1 MFKRGVAV
9 LLVAFMGCAGQQGVV
24 VDGKTYGVTKGV
36 FRGRWWSY
44 YERGSSFLAGGL
56 FDQAATDF
64 QQAVR
69 GRSTDTWQARTYG
82 LHFVEYFPNRELGIA
97 YYQMNRLD
105 EARQYL
111 EKSLEQVDTARANQ
125 YLDLV
130 TRKQIASGQISDTAD
145 PSLQTSLK
153 DGAIVSS
160 RQVPFELSANDDVA
174 VARIE
179 VNGKAFPQR
188 RSNAQITVADSLLLN
203 EGTHEITFKA
213 DDLADKSAAATVKL
227 EVDLTG
233 PTIGIFSPR
242 DFSVTKADSVRLEG
256 VCVDKNGVALVTL
269 ADRPLSSET
278 GNRVEFSTELPLQQ
292 GDNAFVIIA
301 KDIAGN
307 ETRSVIKLFRGDRQS
322 ASARLWELN
331 ARAPYLLEFA
341 QDAAPASLPAA
352 PTTLPAAPPA
362 EPIAI
367 VLRSPRAE
375 RPYRHNKTLYVSGDA
390 TAQTKVAALTING
403 EPFNELTGA
412 PKETFS
418 RRIPIDAEGDAV
430 VPVDVQAKD
439 DQGHETVTSLKV
451 NVRPVQLDSPESKL
465 PLAVLAFVGEAVEP
479 SLAELLRVGTEAS
492 LFEAGRFR
500 VLDRIRL
507 RDTLTELQL
516 AAALADP
523 DDAIALGRLTNAHV
537 FLVADL
543 FERGGG
549 VEVKARAIS
558 TETSEILQVF
568 DAYIDDKTSK
578 ARIDAGLE
586 ALAADLAKAFP
597 RLSGEILSVRPRPD
611 GDEMLLNWTREDG
624 VREGM
629 YLLVVEE
636 TDPWID
642 PVTGTEIEP
651 GEMVA
656 VARGRIQAMLTQ
668 GAKAKAFKPE
678 QESVKLDAGMAAI
691 TM

>member
-1 MFKRGVAV
+1 MFKRGMAV
-9 LLVAFMGCAGQQGVV
+9 LLVALMGCAGQQGVV
-24 VDGKTYGVTKGV
+24 VDGKTYGVTKSV

-44 YERGSSFLAGGL
+44 YERGSSFLSGSL
-56 FDQAATDF
+56 EEQAAADF
-64 QQAVR
+64 QQALR

-97 YYQMNRLD
+97 YYQMSRLD

-111 EKSLEQVDTARANQ
+111 EKSLAQVDTARANQ

-130 TRKQIASGQISDTAD
+130 TRKQIASGQISDTAG

-160 RQVPFELSANDDVA
+160 RQVPFEITANDDVA
-174 VARIE
+174 VARVE
-179 VNGKAFPQR
+179 VNGKAVPQR
-188 RSNAQITVADSLLLN
+188 RSNPKVTVADSLLLN

-213 DDLADKSAAATVKL
+213 GDLADKSAAATVKL

-242 DFSVTKADSVRLEG
+242 DFSVTNADSVRLEG
-256 VCVDKNGVALVTL
+256 ICVDKNGVASVTL
-269 ADRPLSSET
+269 ADKPIPSQT
-278 GNRVEFSTELPLQQ
+278 GNRVEFSADLPLQE

-301 KDIAGN
+301 KDVAGN
-307 ETRSVIKLFRGDRQS
+307 ETRSAIKLFKGDKQS
-322 ASARLWELN
+322 SSARLWELN
-331 ARAPYLLEFA
+331 ARAPQLLEFA
-341 QDAAPASLPAA
+341 QDAAPAALPAV
-352 PTTLPAAPPA
+352 PPA

-367 VLRSPRAE
+367 VLRSPQAE

-418 RRIPIDAEGDAV
+418 RRIPIDAVGEVV
-430 VPVDVQAKD
+430 VPVDVQAQD
-439 DQGHETVTSLKV
+439 DQGHETVTSVKV
-451 NVRPVQLDSPESKL
+451 NVHPVQLDSVESKL
-465 PLAVLAFVGEAVEP
+465 PLAVLAFAGEAVEP
-479 SLAELLRVGTEAS
+479 LLPELLRVGTEAS
-492 LFEAGRFR
+492 LFEAARFR
-500 VLDRIRL
+500 VLDRTRL
-507 RDTLTELQL
+507 RDVLTEQQL
-516 AAALADP
+516 AAALANP
-523 DDAIALGRLTNAHV
+523 DEAIALGKLTTAQIL
-537 FLVADL
+537 LVADV
-543 FERGGG
+543 FNRGGG

-558 TETSEILQVF
+558 TETSDILQTF
-568 DAYIDDKTSK
+568 DTYIDDKNSSEK
-578 ARIDAGLE
+578 INAGLE
-586 ALAADLAKAFP
+586 SLAADLAKAFP
-597 RLSGEILSVRPRPD
+597 RLSGEILSVRPKPD

-629 YLLVVEE
+629 HLLVVQE
-636 TDPWID
+636 TDPWLD
-642 PVTGTEIEP
+642 PATGTVIEP
-651 GEMVA
+651 GEVVKVA
-656 VARGRIQAMLTQ
+656 EGRIQALLTQ
-668 GAKAKAFKPE
+668 GAKAKALKPEQE